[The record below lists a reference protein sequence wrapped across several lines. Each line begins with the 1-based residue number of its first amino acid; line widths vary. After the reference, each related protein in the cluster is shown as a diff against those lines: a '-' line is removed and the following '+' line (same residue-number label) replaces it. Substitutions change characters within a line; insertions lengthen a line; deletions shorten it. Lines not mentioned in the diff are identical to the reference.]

1 MSGGMLRA
9 GAAQADIT
17 PADLT
22 GLNAMGPDFVGLH
35 DRTFARAV
43 VIENG
48 VDAVAVVSADV
59 LELGVTV
66 DLRARIAAATG
77 IPAGAILLAPTHTHN
92 APRGGLT
99 PAGGLSRAASAESLA
114 YTDAL
119 FDAIL
124 DAVVRAQNAA
134 VPARIGVGTGR
145 VDVNINRDVR
155 RDGTWRLG
163 QNPDGPSDKTLTV
176 VAVHDA
182 DDRPIATL
190 LGYAVHPTAALG
202 TRMLSADVA
211 GAAASAVSE
220 ALDAPTLWLPGS
232 LGDQAVRGS
241 LEAARTGG
249 DDLTVDKV
257 FALVD
262 TQGRTIADEALRVA
276 AAIDEW
282 RDAADLSGRE
292 AALGWPSKPGTDL
305 PPDMHQEEL
314 DLVALRLTALR
325 IGDVVLLG
333 VGGEVTTAA
342 AAEIMAAAVAPHP
355 VLVSMAN
362 ERLGYLAD
370 DDAFALG
377 TFAARGCPIQ
387 PGWVPAAA
395 DVLARLAAERTTA

>member
-1 MSGGMLRA
+1 MLRA
-9 GAAQADIT
+9 GAAQIDIT
-17 PADLT
+17 PDDLA
-22 GLNAMGPDFVGLH
+22 GLNAMGPDFIGLH

-48 VDAVAVVSADV
+48 TDAVAVVSADV

-66 DLRARIAAATG
+66 ELRARIAAATG
-77 IPAGAILLAPTHTHN
+77 IPAGSILLAPTHTHN
-92 APRGGLT
+92 APRGGRT
-99 PAGGLSRAASAESLA
+99 PSGGLSRAASAQALA

-119 FDAIL
+119 FEAIL
-124 DAVVRAQNAA
+124 DAVVRAQAA
-134 VPARIGVGTGR
+134 MVPTRIGVGTGA
-145 VDVNINRDVR
+145 VDVNVNRDVL
-155 RDGTWRLG
+155 RDDMWRLG

-176 VAVHDA
+176 IAVRDTGG
-182 DDRPIATL
+182 RPIATL
-190 LGYAVHPTAALG
+190 IGYAVHPTAALG

-211 GAAASAVSE
+211 GAAALAVSD
-220 ALDAPTLWLPGS
+220 ALGAPTLWLPGS
-232 LGDQAVRGS
+232 LGDQAVRES
-241 LEAARTGG
+241 LEAARTTG
-249 DDLTVDKV
+249 DDLSIDDV
-257 FALVD
+257 FARVD
-262 TQGRTIADEALRVA
+262 AQGRTIADEALRVA

-282 RDAADLSGRE
+282 QDAAVLSGRE

-325 IGDVVLLG
+325 IGDIALLG

-342 AAEIMAAAVAPHP
+342 AAEILATTDARHP

-387 PGWVPAAA
+387 PGWVPVAA
-395 DVLARLAAERTTA
+395 DVLARLAGERTTA